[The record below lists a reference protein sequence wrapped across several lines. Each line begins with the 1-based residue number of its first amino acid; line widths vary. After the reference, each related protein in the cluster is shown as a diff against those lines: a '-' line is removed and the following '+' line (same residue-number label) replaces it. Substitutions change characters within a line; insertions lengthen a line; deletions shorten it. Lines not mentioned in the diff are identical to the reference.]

1 MPQED
6 MHHKA
11 NRLVNEKSPYLLQH
25 AHNPVDWYPWS
36 DKAFDKARA
45 DDKPI
50 FLSVGYS
57 TCHWCH
63 VMERESFEDSEVA
76 DLLNQTFVCIKVD
89 REERPDIDNT
99 YMSVCQMMTGSGG
112 WPLTILMTHEKEPFY
127 ATTYIPKQ
135 SRFGRLGMLEFVP
148 KIRKLWETSRDEI
161 FESAQNITELMQKEE
176 ETSMRESISESTLH
190 IAFTQLSRLFD
201 EKHGGFGTAP
211 KFPTPHHL
219 TFLLR
224 YYRRTGSKT
233 ALEMVEKT
241 LSAMR
246 LGGIYDHI
254 GFGFHRYST
263 DTMWFLPHFEK
274 MIYDQA
280 MLAMAYLECY
290 QVTGNEAYKATARE
304 VFKWVLGSMQSQ
316 EGGFYSALDADSEGK
331 EGKFYVWREE
341 EVRKVLDTDG
351 ARLAIGVLNMKES
364 GNYVEETGGH
374 TGMNVLYLEET
385 LSEIASGLGME
396 EYELQTRI
404 EQIRVKLLDAREK
417 RIHPHCDDK
426 ILTDWNGLMIAALA
440 KGTQVLGDVKY
451 AEAAEKA
458 VRFILSKMRHPEGGL
473 YHRYRDGEAKVMA
486 FLDDYAFLI
495 WGLIELYE
503 ATFAHEYL
511 EEALDLNSIL
521 LDGFWD
527 EYNHGFFFTG
537 SSSEHVIARR
547 KEVYDGAVPSGNSVA
562 LLNLLRLGRI
572 TGNPDFEARADKMMR
587 AFSQT
592 ITASPI
598 SYTQFLN
605 AVDFALTPSCEVVIT
620 GDARLEDTKTMLS
633 ALGQPFIPNKV
644 VLFVPTEDGVSSILD
659 LAPFTQNLE
668 PLDGE
673 ATAYV
678 CRNYNCALPTTE
690 IEKMLELLQSSV

>member
-1 MPQED
+1 MPQTN
-6 MHHKA
+6 MYHRA
-11 NRLVNEKSPYLLQH
+11 NRLANEKSPYLLQH

-36 DKAFDKARA
+36 DEAFDKARA
-45 DDKPI
+45 EDKPI
-50 FLSVGYS
+50 FLSIGYS

-63 VMERESFEDSEVA
+63 VMERESFEETEVA

-89 REERPDIDNT
+89 REERPDIDST

-112 WPLTILMTHEKEPFY
+112 WPLTILMTHEKKPFY

-148 KIRKLWETSRDEI
+148 KIRKLWETRRDEI
-161 FESAQNITELMQKEE
+161 LKSAQDITELMQKEE
-176 ETSMRESISESTLH
+176 QVSVGESISESTLH

-201 EKHGGFGTAP
+201 EKHGGFGSAP

-224 YYRRTGSKT
+224 YYRRTGYKR

-263 DTMWFLPHFEK
+263 DAMWFLPHFEK
-274 MIYDQA
+274 MLYDQA

-290 QVTGNEAYKATARE
+290 QVTGDRTYEATSKE
-304 VFKWVLGSMQSQ
+304 IFEWVIGSMQSQ
-316 EGGFYSALDADSEGK
+316 EGGFYSALDADSEGE

-341 EVRKVLDTDG
+341 EVRQILDSDD
-351 ARLAIGVLNMKES
+351 ARLAIKVLNVKES

-374 TGMNVLYLEET
+374 TGTNVLYLEET
-385 LSEIASGLGME
+385 LSEIASELGME
-396 EYELQTRI
+396 EYELQTHI
-404 EQIRVKLLDAREK
+404 EQIRVKLLGAREK

-440 KGTQVLGDVKY
+440 KGTQVLGNVKY
-451 AEAAEKA
+451 AEAAENA
-458 VRFILSKMRHPEGGL
+458 VRFILSKMRHPAGGL
-473 YHRYRDGEAKVMA
+473 YHSYRDGEAKVMA

-511 EEALDLNSIL
+511 EEALELNSIL
-521 LDGFWD
+521 LDEFWD
-527 EYNHGFFFTG
+527 EDHYGFFFTG
-537 SSSEHVIARR
+537 SSSEHVIVRR

-572 TGNPDFEARADKMMR
+572 TGNPDLEARSDKMMR
-587 AFSQT
+587 AFFQT
-592 ITASPI
+592 ITASPV

-620 GDARLEDTKTMLS
+620 GDSRTEDTKTMLR
-633 ALGQPFIPNKV
+633 ALRQPFIPNKV
-644 VLFVPTEDGVSSILD
+644 MLFVPAEDGASSVRN
-659 LAPFTQNLE
+659 LAAFTRNLE
-668 PLDGE
+668 PLDGK

-678 CRNYNCALPTTE
+678 CKNYNCALPTTE
-690 IEKMLELLQSSV
+690 IKKTLELLQGNV